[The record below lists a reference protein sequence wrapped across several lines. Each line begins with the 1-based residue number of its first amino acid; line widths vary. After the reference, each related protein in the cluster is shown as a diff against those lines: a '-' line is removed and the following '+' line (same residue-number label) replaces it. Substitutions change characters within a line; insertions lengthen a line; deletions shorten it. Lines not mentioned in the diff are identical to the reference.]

1 MPATSR
7 SNFTWRTQ
15 FATASMILAAFLCQF
30 GADAAQAKERQS
42 LAVSY
47 LLAPPRPMP
56 EHVRTVAVIDAGV
69 ESDEERRQSREQ
81 KWQEIAA
88 DLIESM
94 VQSGSNSGVPGALRV
109 VDRRATRQI
118 LAEKDM
124 QLVGIVEGSAA
135 TNAGKLLAVDALVMS
150 RVKISIDY
158 RRTRSTKIDWTGI
171 LGGSGP
177 SRGPAYRSP
186 YHRGPNNP
194 YQMRPPARRSGPGFP
209 TKTIEEISR
218 DLTVQ
223 CSFSLI
229 DANTGESIVRYTPP
243 VYQKRD
249 KAKPNFMFGGRV
261 DPSELDP
268 VDHFIGELVERASRE
283 FVSLIT
289 PVRATYVYS
298 IELRGRD
305 AEPAVRMLR
314 ADDYEGALQ
323 ALDAAYR
330 KKPKESDYIFTMG
343 LISEIM
349 GRPDRALDFYRQ
361 TVSAKK
367 VDKDKLDTY
376 MSAKDRLTEHMD
388 RIILNGNQR
397 SGGGL
402 VVDNGDNDDDKEG
415 KRKRDRDRDD
425 DDEEEEEDD
434 DDD

>member
-1 MPATSR
+1 MTAATLQNSR
-7 SNFTWRTQ
+7 RCLQ
-15 FATASMILAAFLCQF
+15 FAAAPMVLATLLCQF
-30 GADAAQAKERQS
+30 DARAAQGKERQS

-69 ESDEERRQSREQ
+69 ESDEERRQTREQ

-88 DLIESM
+88 DMIESM
-94 VQSGSNSGVPGALRV
+94 VQSGSNTGVPGALRV

-124 QLVGIVEGSAA
+124 QLVGIVEGSTAA
-135 TNAGKLLAVDALVMS
+135 NAGKLLAVDALVMS

-158 RRTRSTKIDWTGI
+158 RRTRSTQIDWTGI
-171 LGGSGP
+171 LGGGGP

-194 YQMRPPARRSGPGFP
+194 YQMRPPAGRGGPGLP

-249 KAKPNFMFGGRV
+249 KARPQFMFGGRV

-298 IELRGRD
+298 VELRGRD
-305 AEPAVRMLR
+305 VEPAVRLLR

-330 KKPKESDYIFTMG
+330 KKPKESDYIFAMG

-367 VDKDKLDTY
+367 VDKDNLETY

-388 RIILNGNQR
+388 RIILNGHQR

-402 VVDNGDNDDDKEG
+402 VVDRGDDEDDKDS
-415 KRKRDRDRDD
+415 KRKRGKGRDD
-425 DDEEEEEDD
+425 DDD
-434 DDD
+434 